1 MAARKDECI
10 ILQQIKPNAV
20 KVKRRIKMK
29 LYTYCNQNDKFVYGT
44 AVNGKSYFFFSG
56 FKTAEEAKEFILSH
70 YTGIAKE
77 WFETSLEG
85 EWSRIQ

>member
-1 MAARKDECI
+1 MAARKDERI
-10 ILQQIKPNAV
+10 ILQQLKPHAV
-20 KVKRRIKMK
+20 KVKQRRTMK
-29 LYTYCNQNDKFVYGT
+29 LYTYCNQNGKFVYGT

-85 EWSRIQ
+85 EWSRSQ

>member
-1 MAARKDECI
+1 
-10 ILQQIKPNAV
+10 
-20 KVKRRIKMK
+20 MK
-29 LYTYCNQNDKFVYGT
+29 LYTYCNQNNKFVYGT

-56 FKTAEEAKEFILSH
+56 FKTADEAKEFILSH